1 MRKCISIPAV
11 VALALLAASCNKL
24 QSRDQLNKGVQ
35 AFKNAQY
42 PDAVEHFKEAVR
54 LDPSFS
60 TARLYLATAYMQQWI
75 PGAESPENKQMSK
88 AAYDQ
93 FQIVLQSDKANTVAL
108 ASIASLYLNQKDWST
123 AREWYEKLIAVD
135 PKNADAYY
143 SLGFIAWSDWY
154 PEYQKTR
161 AGLGMKQEDTG
172 IIKDKKAREDLKAR
186 YAAVIDKG
194 LASLDKAIEINPD
207 YDDAMA
213 YENLLIRERADL
225 CDNNACYEAD
235 IKKADDWINMALETK
250 KRKAEK
256 RSRVPGGIHA
266 ETPDQK

>member
-1 MRKCISIPAV
+1 MRKCISIAAV
-11 VALALLAASCNKL
+11 VALAFLGASCNKL

-35 AFKNAQY
+35 SFKNAQY

-54 LDPSFS
+54 LDPNFS

-93 FQIVLQSDKANTVAL
+93 FQIVLQGDKGNTVAL
-108 ASIASLYLNQKDWST
+108 ASIASLYLNQKEWSN

-161 AGLGMKQEDTG
+161 ANAGMKQEDPG
-172 IIKDKKAREDLKAR
+172 PIKDKKAREDLKAR
-186 YAAVIDKG
+186 YGAVIEKG
-194 LASLDKAIEINPD
+194 LASLDKAIDINPD

-213 YENLLIRERADL
+213 YENLLVRERADL
-225 CDNNACYEAD
+225 CDTKVEYDRE
-235 IKKADDWINMALETK
+235 IQKADDWVNKALETK

-256 RSRVPGGIHA
+256 RSQGTGGIHT